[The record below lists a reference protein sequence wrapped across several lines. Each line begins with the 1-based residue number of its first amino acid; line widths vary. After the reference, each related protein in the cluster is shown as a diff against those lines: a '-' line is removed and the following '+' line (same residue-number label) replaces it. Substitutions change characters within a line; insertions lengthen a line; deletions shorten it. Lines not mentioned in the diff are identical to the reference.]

1 MTALSNGWKQ
11 WCKGCRSLSPWL
23 QFLAVSKL
31 SEPTHPRLSTAL
43 AGWICESK
51 PVPHLRGKSLWDL
64 TLVTLSHF
72 THKTKQVLYSVC
84 LWEWTHVWMD
94 IRRSLESRLES
105 RMMPTCC
112 LYSPPLDSST
122 KKDWK
127 NECSVCWH
135 GHQATATALLISCS
149 WFNALWKTTQLLTIS
164 IPITWQLTYKSQIY
178 KLSKDNNKISLLME

>member
-11 WCKGCRSLSPWL
+11 WCKGWRSLSPWL
-23 QFLAVSKL
+23 QFLAVSKP
-31 SEPTHPRLSTAL
+31 SEPAHPRLSTAF

-72 THKTKQVLYSVC
+72 THKTKQLLYSVF
-84 LWEWTHVWMD
+84 LWEWTHVP
-94 IRRSLESRLES
+94 ICRSLESRLES
-105 RMMPTCC
+105 RTMPTCC

-127 NECSVCWH
+127 NECSVCWY

-149 WFNALWKTTQLLTIS
+149 WFNALWKNNTAPDNIHPNYMTINLLTKARFIS
-164 IPITWQLTYKSQIY
+164 WQKTTTKSAY
-178 KLSKDNNKISLLME
+178 